1 MEFERL
7 AEIIANALNKE
18 PGQIRKDKKLKD
30 LGADSL
36 DIFQIL
42 YQIEDEL
49 QVRIDPSNAEKLRT
63 VGDLAKEIERIS
75 KTDR

>member
-18 PGQIRKDKKLKD
+18 PGQIREDKKLKD